1 MEPSQGDL
9 APGISPL
16 GTGMLWV
23 LACRQFAVVVGLVVL
38 VVLVLVCVLSSLLLP
53 RCTRAIRNL
62 DLLPPHRVS
71 WHQGLDAPEREL
83 GVGVDSSIRSGLLK
97 LQCQN
102 RGFT

>member
-1 MEPSQGDL
+1 MEPAQGDL
-9 APGISPL
+9 APGISL
-16 GTGMLWV
+16 GV
-23 LACRQFAVVVGLVVL
+23 LARRQFAVVVGLVVL
-38 VVLVLVCVLSSLLLP
+38 VLVFVLSSLLSP
-53 RCTRAIRNL
+53 RCTRVIRNL

-71 WHQGLDAPEREL
+71 WRQGLDAPECEL